1 MEHMKQILHYI
12 GVDFHPYEQTVA
24 YVSDGDG
31 EIKFCQFRHSDK
43 KGIRRFYRQ
52 FGNQTE
58 IGVEATGSLYWFEK
72 MLEEE
77 GHRLKIGNPQK
88 IRKMALSSHKNDF
101 RDAKTILELLVTG
114 RFPSVERRSEKSQT
128 VLQMMNYRHF
138 LVKKRTAVGNGLQ
151 AFARRKGLEK
161 FRTQARLAKEKLFAA
176 VDNPEEEFL
185 VASRYAL
192 FKYLDEEIQKIDP
205 ELEKEARGNDR
216 PKLLMTHSGV
226 GPLTALAV
234 IHTLGDV
241 NRFSR
246 KEQVV
251 AFIGLDPLDKSS
263 GQRKR
268 IGQISKEGSRLAR
281 FLLIQA
287 AQATKDKRL
296 KAFYKRVSRRRGN
309 QKAKVAAARKLLINC
324 YIMLRDEINYQEFCR
339 RGEVGLCE

>member
-1 MEHMKQILHYI
+1 MKQILHYI

-24 YVSDGDG
+24 YMSAEDG
-31 EIKFCQFRHSDK
+31 EIKYRQLRHSDK
-43 KGIRRFYRQ
+43 KGIAEFYRQ
-52 FGNQTE
+52 FGNKTE
-58 IGVEATGSLYWFEK
+58 IGVEATGSLYWFEELLK
-72 MLEEE
+72 KE
-77 GHRLKIGNPQK
+77 GLSLKIGNPQK
-88 IRKMALSSHKNDF
+88 IRRMALSSHKNDY
-101 RDAKTILELLVTG
+101 RDAETILDLLITG
-114 RFPSVERRSEKSQT
+114 RFPSVERRTRKSQM

-176 VDNPEEEFL
+176 VDNSTEEFL
-185 VASRYAL
+185 VASRYRL
-192 FKYLDEEIQKIDP
+192 FKYLNEEIQKIDP
-205 ELEKEARGNDR
+205 ELGKEARGDDR
-216 PKLLMTHSGV
+216 AKLLMTHSGV

-241 NRFSR
+241 SRFSR

-287 AQATKDKRL
+287 GQATKDKRL
-296 KAFYKRVSRRRGN
+296 KGFYKRVSRRRGN

-324 YIMLRDEINYQEFCR
+324 YIMLRDEIDYQEFCR
-339 RGEVGLCE
+339 RGEVGLCD